1 MAYVFEDKAACCGCG
16 LCKAACPHQAIT
28 MTPDEEGF
36 CYPVIDAQRCT
47 NCGAC
52 RRICAYGQ
60 GPKEKPLA
68 YYAARH
74 QDADELARSSSG
86 GVFSA
91 IASFV
96 LEQGG
101 VVFGAVF
108 NENWFVIHTHAETW
122 EELRPMHGSKYI
134 PSNIEAVY
142 PQVETL
148 LRQGRTVLFTGT
160 PCQVAAV
167 RKWVDMRRVPQEKL
181 YLMDLV
187 CHSVSSPVLWKE
199 YLQALYKQYGQKPMM
214 INFRGKKLGWSS
226 RIVSVQLADGRDV
239 TAEWAKQLDFFK
251 LCSSQ
256 CINRPACYRC
266 PYANEKRAG
275 DFTGGD
281 FVGIEKLAYQAP
293 VEEGVSVFTVNTE
306 KARKLLPRLPLTLM
320 PVTQQQCL
328 QQGME
333 YAAAAPKGRDAFWA
347 LYREKGFDAVVQKYG
362 KLTLEKKLIYHV
374 IVPVCKKLGIYQLAA
389 KIYLKK

>member
-52 RRICAYGQ
+52 PTCLRLRAGTEGEAAGLLCCAPSRCGRIGAQLFRR
-60 GPKEKPLA
+60 
-68 YYAARH
+68 R
-74 QDADELARSSSG
+74 
-86 GVFSA
+86 FSA

-167 RKWVDMRRVPQEKL
+167 RKWMDMRRVPQEKL
-181 YLMDLV
+181 YLMDIV
-187 CHSVSSPVLWKE
+187 CHAVASPAIWKE
-199 YLQALYKQYGQKPMM
+199 YLQALCKRYGQKPMM
-214 INFRGKKLGWSS
+214 LSFRSKKLGWSK
-226 RIVSVQLADGRDV
+226 RLVSVQLADGRDV
-239 TAEWAKQLDFFK
+239 TAEWAKRLDF
-251 LCSSQ
+251 
-256 CINRPACYRC
+256 
-266 PYANEKRAG
+266 
-275 DFTGGD
+275 
-281 FVGIEKLAYQAP
+281 
-293 VEEGVSVFTVNTE
+293 
-306 KARKLLPRLPLTLM
+306 
-320 PVTQQQCL
+320 
-328 QQGME
+328 
-333 YAAAAPKGRDAFWA
+333 
-347 LYREKGFDAVVQKYG
+347 
-362 KLTLEKKLIYHV
+362 
-374 IVPVCKKLGIYQLAA
+374 
-389 KIYLKK
+389 

>member
-167 RKWVDMRRVPQEKL
+167 RKWMDMRRVPQEKL
-181 YLMDLV
+181 YLMDIV
-187 CHSVSSPVLWKE
+187 CHAVASPAIWKE
-199 YLQALYKQYGQKPMM
+199 YLQAL
-214 INFRGKKLGWSS
+214 
-226 RIVSVQLADGRDV
+226 
-239 TAEWAKQLDFFK
+239 
-251 LCSSQ
+251 C
-256 CINRPACYRC
+256 
-266 PYANEKRAG
+266 KRVR
-275 DFTGGD
+275 T
-281 FVGIEKLAYQAP
+281 
-293 VEEGVSVFTVNTE
+293 
-306 KARKLLPRLPLTLM
+306 KAH
-320 PVTQQQCL
+320 
-328 QQGME
+328 
-333 YAAAAPKGRDAFWA
+333 DAQFQ
-347 LYREKGFDAVVQKYG
+347 E
-362 KLTLEKKLIYHV
+362 
-374 IVPVCKKLGIYQLAA
+374 
-389 KIYLKK
+389 